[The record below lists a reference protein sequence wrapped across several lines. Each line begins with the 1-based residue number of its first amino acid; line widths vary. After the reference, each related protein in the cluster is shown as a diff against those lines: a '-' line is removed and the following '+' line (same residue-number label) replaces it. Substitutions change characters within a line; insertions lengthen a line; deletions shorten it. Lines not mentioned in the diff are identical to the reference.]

1 MAGKSGKLIGVDY
14 GDARIGIASSDEL
27 GMFASPL
34 ETIQVSKG
42 DPLAR
47 IVKIVAQKKAK
58 IVVIGQPLRMDGSVG
73 ESAKKVQAFIKK
85 LKKALPKEI
94 KIVEIDERLTTK
106 EAQDI
111 LEKAG
116 KKPTKE
122 NKNNQ
127 DIIDQVAAALILQDY
142 IDNSE
147 DVDDDD
153 DTDAYADISG
163 KDNKD
168 DLVAFKDFDDDDDD
182 FGLGGGGGGGGGGWG
197 GDDDDNF

>member
-42 DPLAR
+42 DPVAR

-85 LKKALPKEI
+85 LKKALPEEI

-182 FGLGGGGGGGGGGWG
+182 FGLGGGGGGGGGWG

>member
-1 MAGKSGKLIGVDY
+1 MAGKSGKLIGIDY

-27 GMFASPL
+27 GMFASPQ

-42 DPLAR
+42 DPVPR
-47 IVKIVAQKKAK
+47 IVKIVSQKKAK

-111 LEKAG
+111 LEQAG

-182 FGLGGGGGGGGGGWG
+182 FGLGGGGGGGWG